1 MSLVVLQPCAAAI
14 SKKHYEDTIKSPVHL
29 EKVAGLLEPSDVDRL
44 SALYP
49 SGKIPLWGAK
59 PGENNQHVAKW
70 QRMRP
75 GDIILFAKNNEF
87 FTLGVITYL
96 LRSSAAATQLWGTA
110 ETANGI
116 TQTWECMFAI
126 DELRT
131 ISIPVTE
138 INRVVDRKPNANV
151 QEFQVLPQDK
161 SDAVLEYLDMVGNAY
176 APVPDEPAYE
186 NDIEDPDFAQMEF
199 MVEAVRRAEQAFL
212 RKSLFPGDTAHC
224 AICNREFPV
233 RFLVAG
239 HIKRRA
245 ACTDAQK
252 RDYFNVV
259 MPNCTFGCDSLFGE
273 DSSPST
279 TPGTSRSVRCSITA
293 TLPDSTFRTLSRA
306 APASFGCRTQPPDPT
321 SISTTRP
328 TSRTPSW
335 SMKAPRCNQ
344 WERAGNSTRLLL
356 ELQHVDGPL

>member
-259 MPNCTFGCDSLFGE
+259 MPNCTFGCDSLFGRGLISV
-273 DSSPST
+273 DDTGHFQVSPMLHY
-279 TPGTSRSVRCSITA
+279 GDAAGQYLQDFVA
-293 TLPDSTFRTLSRA
+293 GRA
-306 APASFGCRTQPPDPT
+306 CQLWMQNPA
-321 SISTTRP
+321 TRP
-328 TSRTPSW
+328 YFDFHYKTDF
-335 SMKAPRCNQ
+335 KNAV
-344 WERAGNSTRLLL
+344 L
-356 ELQHVDGPL
+356 EHESATV